1 MTAVA
6 GEAPARTTITGIRS
20 HVVGAG
26 WRNFVYVEI
35 ETAAGV
41 VGLGESSLE
50 GQTGGVLGA
59 IDDLRA
65 LFVGADPW
73 RIEHLWQQAYR
84 HAFWRGGPAY
94 LSALSGLETALWDIK
109 GQMLG
114 VPIHRMFGGRVR
126 DKARVYANGPRGETP
141 AEVAKHAR
149 ELVDRGYT
157 ALKWAAFPATPIMG
171 GRRYI
176 DAGIAQVQAVRD
188 AVGPDVDLMID
199 AHGRLSPAAA
209 VRAAQALEPYRI
221 LFFEE
226 PVLPEN
232 VPAMARVAAKTSIPI
247 ATGERLLTR
256 FGFRETLEA
265 RACSV
270 VQPDLAHAGG
280 LSETRKIAAMAE
292 MYMCAIA
299 PHNPLSWVNTVA
311 SLHVDISSPNFLIQE
326 VVTDPQPWMDD
337 VVDWRPELLA
347 GGFMTIGDRPG
358 LGIRLRHEALGRWP
372 AVSARVPAL
381 WHEDGSVADW

>member
-1 MTAVA
+1 MPREFDEECGLA
-6 GEAPARTTITGIRS
+6 GEGD
-20 HVVGAG
+20 
-26 WRNFVYVEI
+26 
-35 ETAAGV
+35 AGV
-41 VGLGESSLE
+41 TPFADLD
-50 GQTGGVLGA
+50 QQRLGA
-59 IDDLRA
+59 IEDLRS
-65 LFVGADPW
+65 LFMDADPW

-84 HAFWRGGPAY
+84 HAFWRSGPAY
-94 LSALSGLETALWDIK
+94 MSALSGLETALWDIK

-114 VPIHRMFGGRVR
+114 VPIHRMLGGRVR

-141 AEVAKHAR
+141 DQVAKHAR
-149 ELVDRGYT
+149 ELVDRGFT

-176 DAGIAQVQAVRD
+176 DVGIDQVRAVRE

-209 VRAAQALEPYRI
+209 VRAAHALEEFRI
-221 LFFEE
+221 FFFEE

-256 FGFRETLEA
+256 FGFREVLEA
-265 RACSV
+265 RACAV
-270 VQPDLAHAGG
+270 VQPDLTHCGG
-280 LSETRKIAAMAE
+280 IYETRKIAAMAE
-292 MYMCAIA
+292 MYMGSIA

-311 SLHVDISSPNFLIQE
+311 SLHVDLSTPNFLIQE

-337 VVDWRPELLA
+337 VVDWRPEILP
-347 GGFMTIGDRPG
+347 GGFFDLPDRPG
-358 LGIRLRHEALGRWP
+358 LGIRLRHDAIAKYP
-372 AVSARVPAL
+372 PVSVRMPAL